1 MIFSVQLKLQWALFS
16 PALLRNSPLN
26 YKFLCKIIQKTVQH
40 WILNLFLCKKKSP
53 HSFVQNCDIDFFF
66 VTAIGIFSELSD
78 KFFFNVRDYM
88 QGESTFDSNK

>member
-78 KFFFNVRDYM
+78 NFFIQC
-88 QGESTFDSNK
+88 QGLYAGREHF